1 MEITE
6 QVQTIITPALTD
18 MGYEIV
24 RIALIGGDV
33 KTLQIMAERTDRQ
46 DMTVDDCEK
55 ISHTAS
61 ALLDIAD
68 PFPYRW
74 VLEVSS
80 PGIDRPLVKP
90 TDYDRFKGHEAK
102 IELADEINGRRRF
115 KGIIQGLNDNVISL
129 AFEGEIV
136 SFPFDSIQKAKLT
149 FQDATLDNKGEK

>member
-1 MEITE
+1 MDIIE
-6 QVQTIITPALTD
+6 QVQTTIEPALTD

-24 RIALIGGDV
+24 RIALTGGDI
-33 KTLQIMAERTDRQ
+33 KTLQIMAERSDRL

-55 ISHTAS
+55 ISRTAS

-90 TDYDRFKGHEAK
+90 ADYDRFKGHEAK
-102 IELADEINGRRRF
+102 IELAQEINGRRRF
-115 KGIIQGLNDNVISL
+115 KGIIQGIKDNTISL
-129 AFEGEIV
+129 AFEGETITID
-136 SFPFDSIQKAKLT
+136 FDAIQKAKLT